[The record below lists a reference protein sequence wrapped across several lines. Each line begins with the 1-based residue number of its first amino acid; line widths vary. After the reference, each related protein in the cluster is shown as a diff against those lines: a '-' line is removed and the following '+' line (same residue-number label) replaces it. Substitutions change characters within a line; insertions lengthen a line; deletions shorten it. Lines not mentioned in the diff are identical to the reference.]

1 MLEDPR
7 LDVNDELRT
16 AKILSSSLIDVSNA
30 AVASLPSEKTLD
42 SSEPSAA
49 TRLYVAAEQRGGG
62 QHVLEAARLAER
74 SLLSACDH
82 ARAFG
87 QLIRTEKRP
96 ATALITV
103 ARGGLEAAGRS
114 LWLTDALDVETHLHR
129 IISMLNADLRYDVGV
144 PDALE
149 SRTTGEL
156 VDAAERRD
164 FYSAEL
170 TRMGLPRSKKPELSA
185 MVQNLV
191 AETSQLFDKKRLYS
205 VYSGIAHGQLG
216 GLNAFLVPAEGPSA
230 PRLKAPLPVVT
241 AASLQLITA
250 IRVTAD
256 QYITWLG
263 GPGAT
268 RPRLID
274 AMKRVAANTA
284 DLPMVAFA
292 NDPPETRRA
301 GEFT

>member
-1 MLEDPR
+1 MLENPK
-7 LDVNDELRT
+7 LNANDELRA

-30 AVASLPSEKTLD
+30 AVASLPNESTLD

-49 TRLYVAAEQRGGG
+49 TQLYVAAEQRNGG
-62 QHVLEAARLAER
+62 QHVLEAGRLAER

-87 QLIRTEKRP
+87 LLIRAEKRP

-103 ARGGLEAAGRS
+103 ARGGLEAAARS
-114 LWLTDALDVETHLHR
+114 LWLTDTVDIETHLHR

-144 PDALE
+144 ADALE
-149 SRTTGEL
+149 SRTTGKL
-156 VDAAERRD
+156 VDAAERRNY
-164 FYSAEL
+164 YSSEL
-170 TRMGLPRSKKPELSA
+170 TRMGLPASKKPELSA

-191 AETSQLFDKKRLYS
+191 AETSQPFDEKRLYS

-216 GLNAFLVPAEGPSA
+216 GLNAFLVAAEGTTA
-230 PRLKAPLPVVT
+230 PRLKAPFPVIT

-250 IRVTAD
+250 IRITAD

-263 GPGAT
+263 GPGAK

-274 AMKRVAANTA
+274 AMNRVAHNAA
-284 DLPMVAFA
+284 DLPAVAFA
-292 NDPPETRRA
+292 NNPPETRRA
-301 GEFT
+301 G